1 MAFCDVHE
9 SMQIQEGLTLYII
22 QRVLENCSKELKI
35 LQRDIQKLENIQGPF
50 PRVKYESILQ
60 LLNQHDRDKKWGDDI
75 TGLDETIISQEYE
88 QPVFITN
95 FPKDSKPFY
104 MKESETDPGTV
115 LGADLMAPE
124 GYGEIIGGSQREDD
138 LEKLLLKI
146 EKAGLN
152 PETYQ
157 WYIDLRRFG
166 SVPHSGFGMGVER
179 MTAWMCGI
187 DHIRETIPFPR
198 TIERIYP

>member
-1 MAFCDVHE
+1 
-9 SMQIQEGLTLYII
+9 
-22 QRVLENCSKELKI
+22 
-35 LQRDIQKLENIQGPF
+35 
-50 PRVKYESILQ
+50 
-60 LLNQHDRDKKWGDDI
+60 
-75 TGLDETIISQEYE
+75 
-88 QPVFITN
+88 
-95 FPKDSKPFY
+95 